1 MFMLVV
7 KLIKKKQIMIIDNYY
22 YRIDQRWRDKDGN
35 CGYVSY

>member
-22 YRIDQRWRDKDGN
+22 NRIDQRQRDKDGN

>member
-22 YRIDQRWRDKDGN
+22 NRIDQRWRDKDGN
-35 CGYVSY
+35 VVM